1 MGEALRP
8 VLSRSQFRSFLATF
22 SVALLQLCPA
32 LAADRKNPP
41 LPPLQA
47 LTPSLDRL
55 APQKELQGRV
65 EDGYDATVLS
75 IARSDSVSAYNAG
88 LKLYEKGDYARA
100 LAAFRIA
107 LRSAERS
114 FGAQD
119 PRARSARKAIATT
132 APHVSARRLLGYET
146 ASKDIN
152 DLEGTVTAVFPPSLA
167 WLGGLRRGDQVAG
180 AERLPDGSY
189 SLSIRRDGKLYAL
202 DLRAGTNEDRQA
214 TADALHTG
222 SIRHPE
228 LLDRYRDRLASYDC
242 ALLID
247 CSGSMGDRIRIKNLS
262 PDGRLLS
269 RWNWCR
275 QESLAL
281 LREGGSLF
289 PHGITIVPFTG
300 TFTVISASR
309 ADRIARVFE
318 DYTPD
323 GGTNIAAP
331 LAYMLSDYFK
341 RKNSSRSAR
350 PLAIAVLSD
359 GEGNPDSLRHVI
371 VSATQQMSDPREV
384 LVTFL
389 GVDESEAGR
398 PVIEAL
404 DNDLVKSGARF
415 DIVDSRSFSELR
427 RYGLLKMLVAALIEK
442 QVE

>member
-1 MGEALRP
+1 M
-8 VLSRSQFRSFLATF
+8 VLA
-22 SVALLQLCPA
+22 ALLQLCPA

-47 LTPSLDRL
+47 LTPSLDQV
-55 APQKELQGRV
+55 APQKELQGRI
-65 EDGYDATVLS
+65 EDGYDPTVLS
-75 IARSDSVSAYNAG
+75 IPRSDSVSAYNAG
-88 LKLYEKGDYARA
+88 LKLYQKGDFARA
-100 LAAFRIA
+100 LSAFQIA
-107 LRSAERS
+107 LQSAERS

-119 PRARSARKAIATT
+119 PRAQNARKAIAST

-146 ASKDIN
+146 AGKDIH
-152 DLEGTVTAVFPPSLA
+152 DLKGTVTSVFPPSLA
-167 WLGGLRRGDQVAG
+167 WLGGLKKGDLVTG
-180 AERLPDGSY
+180 AEKLRDGGY
-189 SLSIRRDGKLYAL
+189 SLSIKRDGKLYSL
-202 DLRAGTNEDRQA
+202 NLRAGRKSEPQPSSSPM
-214 TADALHTG
+214 LSG
-222 SIRHPE
+222 SIKHPE
-228 LLDRYRDRLASYDC
+228 LLDQYRDRLASYDC

-247 CSGSMGDRIRIKNLS
+247 CSGSMGDRIRIRNLS

-269 RWNWCR
+269 RWNWCK
-275 QESLAL
+275 QESLQL
-281 LREGGSLF
+281 LSQGGSLF
-289 PHGITIVPFTG
+289 PYGITIVPFTR
-300 TFTVISASR
+300 TFTVIGGAR

-341 RKNSSRSAR
+341 RKSSSRSTR

-371 VSATQQMSDPREV
+371 VSATQQMTSPREV
-384 LVTFL
+384 VITFL

-404 DNDLVKSGARF
+404 DNDLVSSGARF
-415 DIVDSRSFSELR
+415 DIVDSRTFSELR
-427 RYGLLKMLVAALIEK
+427 QYGLLKMLVAALIEK

>member
-1 MGEALRP
+1 MSC
-8 VLSRSQFRSFLATF
+8 SRYRSFLAIF
-22 SVALLQLCPA
+22 PVALLQLCPT

-55 APQKELQGRV
+55 PPQKELQGRI
-65 EDGYDATVLS
+65 EDGYDPTVLS
-75 IARSDSVSAYNAG
+75 IPRSDSASAYNAG
-88 LKLYEKGDYARA
+88 LKLYEKGDFARA

-107 LRSAERS
+107 LQSAERS
-114 FGAQD
+114 FGARD
-119 PRARSARKAIATT
+119 PRALSARKAIAST

-146 ASKDIN
+146 ASKDIH
-152 DLEGTVTAVFPPSLA
+152 DLRGTVTAVFPPSLA
-167 WLGGLRRGDQVAG
+167 WLGGLKKGDRVTS
-180 AERLPDGSY
+180 AERLRDGSY
-189 SLSIRRDGKLYAL
+189 SLDIRRDGKLYAL
-202 DLRAGTNEDRQA
+202 ELRAGGEPPARGATQA
-214 TADALHTG
+214 TSNSLLTG

-247 CSGSMGDRIRIKNLS
+247 CSGSMGDRIRIKDLS

-275 QESLAL
+275 QESLEL

-289 PHGITIVPFTG
+289 PYGITIVPFTR
-300 TFTVISASR
+300 TFTVIGSAR

-331 LAYMLSDYFK
+331 LAFMLSDYFK
-341 RKNSSRSAR
+341 RKSSSRSAR

-371 VSATQQMSDPREV
+371 VSATQQMSDPGEV
-384 LVTFL
+384 LITFL

-404 DNDLVKSGARF
+404 DNDLVSSGARF
-415 DIVDSRSFSELR
+415 DIVDSRGFSELR
-427 RYGLLKMLVAALIEK
+427 QYGLLKMLVAALIEK
-442 QVE
+442 RVE